1 MITDRYISGLDIRA
15 GMYVMPMTPTVG
27 LPNHRQ
33 LKGRYVTSGFA
44 ESADTEAPELCASV
58 NAYYIPRLQ
67 VRYFD
72 WLGMSDHWPLTAD
85 QITVLAYYTAI
96 RVIATASSSQML

>member
-1 MITDRYISGLDIRA
+1 MYCSLGERLHSRQVRYWSLTSLNITQMISDRYISGLDIRA
-15 GMYVMPMTPTVG
+15 GIYVMPMTPTVG

-33 LKGRYVTSGFA
+33 LKGRHVTSGFA

-67 VRYFD
+67 VRYVD
-72 WLGMSDHWPLTAD
+72 
-85 QITVLAYYTAI
+85 
-96 RVIATASSSQML
+96 